1 MNNNSSK
8 EEKIA
13 SILFLFYILWVMF
26 YLPKISIGAENV
38 NTLDFTDE
46 VDFED
51 LAMAASETTETPYV
65 DEKGRVILH
74 DSNYVTVLATK
85 YNAVKS
91 QCDSDPLITADNS
104 KIDLKKL
111 NKHQLRW
118 IAVSQEMTK
127 VFNLNMGDKVFIECD
142 NPKINGIW
150 EIHDHMNKRFSR
162 RIDLLVPLNDKYNF
176 DRPMKVKLRKVNERN
191 CNVQLL

>member
-1 MNNNSSK
+1 MNQNSSK
-8 EEKIA
+8 GEKIA
-13 SILFLFYILWVMF
+13 SILLLCYIIWAMF
-26 YLPKISIGAENV
+26 YLPRLSIGAETV
-38 NTLDFTDE
+38 NKLDFTDE
-46 VDFED
+46 VDIEEITT
-51 LAMAASETTETPYV
+51 SENIEVPYV
-65 DEKGRVILH
+65 DERGRVILH

-85 YNAVKS
+85 YNAVES
-91 QCDSDPLITADNS
+91 QCDADPLITADNS

-191 CNVQLL
+191 CNV